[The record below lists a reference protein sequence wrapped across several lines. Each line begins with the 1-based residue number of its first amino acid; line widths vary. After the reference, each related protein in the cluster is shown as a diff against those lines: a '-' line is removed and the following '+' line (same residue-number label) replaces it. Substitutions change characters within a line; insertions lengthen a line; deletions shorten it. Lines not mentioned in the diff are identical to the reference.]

1 MDQNSFLE
9 FPIDFQESPKR
20 ADSKSVDPLSKPDL
34 YRSYDERDLG
44 LQKLSLSR
52 GPSRG
57 AGLLDAPVMRSA
69 PQLPS
74 AEVRSADIRDKPI
87 PVPDLP
93 VYYETRSSFATENVE
108 ILADIAS
115 FLLELRVETH
125 YTPKAHRIDCS
136 VCQNCNSAN
145 FVVAL
150 FQAAVGQYV
159 VELQRRSGC
168 KMVTRKIYNELV
180 GHFEK
185 KAKPKAVPSWGHV
198 ELDDETGEILVSM
211 ASNSGSDQQREAFR
225 LLCDIAGGRDSHDK
239 LLSAFGGAA
248 KIVSL
253 VSDALNSGDLETERY
268 VCMFLANMCCGGSDA
283 FTAEI
288 PSKSQSEMQK
298 QFVEKLFVPVSGV
311 FTELER
317 LGSLETKKQILRCMD
332 SLPAALA
339 REVRRRYSKTCKD
352 VPSVVPPGTELSSLV
367 SASYGRFL
375 DVQ

>member
-9 FPIDFQESPKR
+9 FPIDFQESQKR

-57 AGLLDAPVMRSA
+57 VGLLDAPVMRSA
-69 PQLPS
+69 HQIPS
-74 AEVRSADIRDKPI
+74 AEVRSAEIRDKPT

-93 VYYETRSSFATENVE
+93 AYYEARSSFSTENVD
-108 ILADIAS
+108 ILADIHS
-115 FLLELRVETH
+115 FLLELRVEAH

-136 VCQNCNSAN
+136 ACSNNNSAF

-150 FQAAVGQYV
+150 FKATVGQYV

-168 KMVTRKIYNELV
+168 AMLTRKMYSEIV

-185 KAKPKAVPSWGHV
+185 KEKPKAVPSWGHV
-198 ELDDETGEILVSM
+198 ELDDETSEILVSM

-239 LLSAFGGAA
+239 ILSAFGGAA
-248 KIVSL
+248 KVVSL

-268 VCMFLANMCCGGSDA
+268 VCIFLANMCCGGSDV
-283 FTAEI
+283 FTVEI
-288 PSKSQSEMQK
+288 PSKSQSEMQR
-298 QFVEKLFVPVSGV
+298 QFVEKLFIPISGI

-317 LGSLETKKQILRCMD
+317 LGSLDSKKQVLRCMD

-339 REVRRRYSKTCKD
+339 REVKRRYSKTCRD
-352 VPSVVPPGTELSSLV
+352 VPSALPSGTELSSLV